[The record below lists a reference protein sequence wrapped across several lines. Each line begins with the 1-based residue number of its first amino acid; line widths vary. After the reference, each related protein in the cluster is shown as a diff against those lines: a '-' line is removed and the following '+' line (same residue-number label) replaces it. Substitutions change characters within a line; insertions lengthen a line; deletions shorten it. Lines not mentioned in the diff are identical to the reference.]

1 MVAAKGLDAETFC
14 CGIEATF
21 WKRVMYVA
29 RERVAHHEAGHCAS
43 CLVYGLPVSLIS
55 IEPGNAH
62 MVRGYFRGERSAAT
76 EAIVVCCLAGPCA
89 EELFYGPPDDC
100 FSDLVDQEMARD
112 YLRKFYPRIQ
122 LDYRMLRMQL
132 AAERLVA
139 SERAKIEFIAAALLK
154 SGTLTGAAVIELL
167 EHDRIVSARACFP

>member
-1 MVAAKGLDAETFC
+1 
-14 CGIEATF
+14 
-21 WKRVMYVA
+21 
-29 RERVAHHEAGHCAS
+29 
-43 CLVYGLPVSLIS
+43 
-55 IEPGNAH
+55 
-62 MVRGYFRGERSAAT
+62 
-76 EAIVVCCLAGPCA
+76 
-89 EELFYGPPDDC
+89 
-100 FSDLVDQEMARD
+100 MARD